1 MARYLLGRARFSAAA
16 GGSPCRNFSVPSFWL
31 LLRRSFSDAAAEE
44 CCGLLRRPPNPATP
58 NLEMALK
65 KLALAGKLD
74 ASTVESVLRRY
85 PASTAGDRSTL
96 LRFFVWAGLQPGYRH
111 SAAAYSAACDALQLS
126 RRPETVNLLLDAYQS
141 DAVPVSVRTFK
152 VLLILCRQA
161 GSGEQALQ
169 VLRRMA
175 EFGCRPD
182 TSSFNS
188 VIRLL
193 LVSGGGGGGEGEKKK
208 IEVAEELLEEMT
220 VAGVQPDM
228 VTCVSMVK
236 ALCGAGRLD
245 EARGLVGRMKSRGC
259 LPNVVVYTALL
270 DGACNSGDLPAAME
284 LLEEMES
291 GAAGE
296 SCKPNVV
303 TYTCLMKCLCE
314 MGRAE
319 EAICFLDRMGKHG
332 AAANR
337 AAVATL
343 LGGLCRQ
350 GTAAAA
356 AEAFAV
362 AERVVRDGVVTSE
375 EAYSSLLLCFLR
387 EGKVAAAEELAEKM
401 LDSGVNPDGAA
412 RNLMLREIC
421 AARRPLDGLLW
432 VNAMWAKG
440 LTLDADVYSS
450 LLDVAFEEGHL
461 REAVGM
467 VNGMV
472 QRGILLRA
480 GSPACAE
487 ALAEILEAS
496 GEVDLAGRPVVSP
509 VKS

>member
-1 MARYLLGRARFSAAA
+1 
-16 GGSPCRNFSVPSFWL
+16 
-31 LLRRSFSDAAAEE
+31 
-44 CCGLLRRPPNPATP
+44 
-58 NLEMALK
+58 MALK

-74 ASTVESVLRRY
+74 ASTVESVLRRS

-111 SAAAYSAACDALQLS
+111 SAAAYSAACDASNYPAAQRL
-126 RRPETVNLLLDAYQS
+126 

-152 VLLILCRQA
+152 VLLSLCRQA

-193 LVSGGGGGGEGEKKK
+193 LVSGGGGGEGEKKK

-303 TYTCLMKCLCE
+303 TYTCHLLS
-314 MGRAE
+314 GPH
-319 EAICFLDRMGKHG
+319 GKHG

-343 LGGLCRQ
+343 LGGLCRR

-362 AERVVRDGVVTSE
+362 AEQVVRDGAVTGE

-432 VNAMWAKG
+432 VNVMWAKG

-450 LLDVAFEEGHL
+450 LLDVAFGEGHL

-472 QRGILLRA
+472 QRGIPLRA

-496 GEVDLAGRPVVSP
+496 GEFDLAGRPVVSP

>member
-16 GGSPCRNFSVPSFWL
+16 GGESPWRNFSVPSFSL
-31 LLRRSFSDAAAEE
+31 LVRRSFSDAAAEE
-44 CCGLLRRPPNPATP
+44 CCGVLRRPPNPDAPT
-58 NLEMALK
+58 LEKALK
-65 KLALAGKLD
+65 KLTLAGKLD
-74 ASTVESVLRRY
+74 ASTVESVLRRS

-126 RRPETVNLLLDAYQS
+126 RHQETVNLLLDAYRS
-141 DAVPVSVRTFK
+141 AAVPVSVRTFR
-152 VLLILCRQA
+152 VLLGLCQQA

-169 VLRRMA
+169 VLRRMG

-182 TSSFNS
+182 TSSFNA

-193 LVSGGGGGGEGEKKK
+193 LGGKKEMKTK
-208 IEVAEELLEEMT
+208 IELLEELLEEMA

-228 VTCVSMVK
+228 VTCVSMIK
-236 ALCGAGRLD
+236 ALCGVGRLD
-245 EARGLVGRMKSRGC
+245 EARGFVQRMKSRGC

-296 SCKPNVV
+296 SCEPNVV

-314 MGRAE
+314 MGRPE
-319 EAICFLDRMGKHG
+319 EAVGLLDRMGKHG

-343 LGGLCRQ
+343 LGGLCRR

-362 AERVVRDGVVTSE
+362 AERVVREGAVSGE
-375 EAYSSLLLCFLR
+375 EAYSSLLLCLLR

-401 LDSGVNPDGAA
+401 LESGVNPDGAA
-412 RNLMLREIC
+412 RNLLLREIC
-421 AARRPLDGLLW
+421 AARRLLDGLRW

-450 LLDVAFEEGHL
+450 LLDMAFGEGRL

-472 QRGILLRA
+472 QRGIPLRA

-496 GEVDLAGRPVVSP
+496 GEVDLARRLVVHP
-509 VKS
+509 IKS